1 MKSMF
6 DTRKLTKEQLEV
18 LNEEFVS
25 DSNKKWNT
33 VIKLASMVS
42 EEDLTFVF
50 KEHQENGWPVPI
62 IRALARMK
70 SVIYH

>member
-33 VIKLASMVS
+33 VIKLASMVYTTCYRIVYIPLVS
-42 EEDLTFVF
+42 LSLS
-50 KEHQENGWPVPI
+50 W
-62 IRALARMK
+62 LAP
-70 SVIYH
+70 